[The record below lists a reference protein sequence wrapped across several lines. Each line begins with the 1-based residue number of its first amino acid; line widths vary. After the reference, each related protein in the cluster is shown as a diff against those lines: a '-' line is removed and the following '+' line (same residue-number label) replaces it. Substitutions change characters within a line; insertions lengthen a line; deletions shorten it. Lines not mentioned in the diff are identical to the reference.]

1 MRLKVAKK
9 NKILPKLAVAY
20 IDMPE
25 PEKITEDSVLYVM
38 DEIETRT
45 PFWEASVA
53 AHDENPS
60 YAVEQFCEEHG
71 LKFPSEKVK
80 LLEDES
86 IDTIKFF
93 KRKFSKDRPYEAA
106 RKMGLPELDR
116 LPSKTNKTR
125 SYPSGHS
132 TQGYLSGLY
141 VAGLYPDYA
150 DGLITAGLECG
161 IGRIKAGFHYLNDH
175 HGGIH
180 LAEQLYRLIKK

>member
-1 MRLKVAKK
+1 MAKK

-106 RKMGLPELDR
+106 RKMGLP
-116 LPSKTNKTR
+116 
-125 SYPSGHS
+125 
-132 TQGYLSGLY
+132 
-141 VAGLYPDYA
+141 
-150 DGLITAGLECG
+150 
-161 IGRIKAGFHYLNDH
+161 
-175 HGGIH
+175 
-180 LAEQLYRLIKK
+180 

>member
-1 MRLKVAKK
+1 MAKK

-45 PFWEASVA
+45 PFCEASVA

-132 TQGYLSGLY
+132 TQGCLAGLY
-141 VAGLYPDYA
+141 VSSIYPMHSV
-150 DGLITAGLECG
+150 GIMEAGLECG
-161 IGRIKAGFHYLNDH
+161 IGRIKAGFHYLDDH
-175 HGGIH
+175 EAGIK
-180 LAEQLYRLIKK
+180 LATQLFKLIKT